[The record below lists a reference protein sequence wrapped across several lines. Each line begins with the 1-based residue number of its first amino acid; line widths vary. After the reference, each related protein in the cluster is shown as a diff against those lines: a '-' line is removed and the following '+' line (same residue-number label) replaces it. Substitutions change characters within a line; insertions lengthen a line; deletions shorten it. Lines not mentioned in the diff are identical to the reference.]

1 MADKDHPALTGA
13 ERQVGRPSKFTEE
26 TIEHL
31 CDAIA
36 AGMPMKGACVVA
48 GVGVTTLNEWRE
60 RYPDLEERILDAR
73 ENARLKALQAIK
85 VAGGKDWRAH
95 AEWLRLTFPADYR
108 GSGGKIAISAT
119 AIANVSGPIM
129 TDERLAEL
137 QEARQRLLREQ
148 DAKNGHSREP
158 E

>member
-1 MADKDHPALTGA
+1 MNDAPFSDDA
-13 ERQVGRPSKFTEE
+13 RQVGRPTKFNDE
-26 TIEHL
+26 TIERL

-60 RYPDLEERILDAR
+60 RYPNLEERILDAR
-73 ENARLKALQAIK
+73 ENARLKGLQAIK
-85 VAGGKDWRAH
+85 AAGGKDWRAH

-119 AIANVSGPIM
+119 AIASGPIM
-129 TDERLAEL
+129 TEEKLREL
-137 QEARQRLLREQ
+137 QEIRQRMIEAQ
-148 DAKNGHSREP
+148 K
-158 E
+158 